1 MFFISF
7 EWYNNE
13 IYNDVKR
20 KNLIKYWKR
29 IFEIFFINDYSLRSS
44 EIIIIQGLKDWFKQ
58 AWKREW
64 H

>member
-13 IYNDVKR
+13 IYNDIKR